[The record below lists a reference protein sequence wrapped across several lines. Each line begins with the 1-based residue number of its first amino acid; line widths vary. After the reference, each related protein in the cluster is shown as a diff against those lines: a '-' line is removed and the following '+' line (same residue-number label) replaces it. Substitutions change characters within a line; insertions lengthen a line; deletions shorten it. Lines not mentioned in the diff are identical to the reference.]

1 MAEVVYLFD
10 IDGTLLRAGGAG
22 SRAFDRVMYELHGV
36 SHASEGTAF
45 GGKTDPWIIDQIY
58 RRHLGRG
65 AEAEEI
71 AEFVARYLPYLDDE
85 LSARPPRVLPAV
97 VETLEQLGTLAV
109 LGVATGNVEAAAE
122 LKLRHAALAGFFRFG
137 GYGSDSWQRAE
148 LVACAIERA
157 RAFSAP
163 EATSVVVGDTAHDIA
178 AARACGVAVCAVATG
193 PEPREALTAA
203 DVVFETLAELMPWH
217 RARWP

>member
-22 SRAFDRVMYELHGV
+22 ARAFDRVMFELHGV
-36 SHASEGTAF
+36 ERASEGTAF
-45 GGKTDPWIIDQIY
+45 GGKTDPWIIDQIF

-65 AEAEEI
+65 AVAEDI
-71 AEFVARYLPYLDDE
+71 AGFVARYLPYLDEE
-85 LSARPPRVLPAV
+85 LQARPPRVLPSV
-97 VETLEQLGTLAV
+97 VDTLEQLAERAV
-109 LGVATGNVEAAAE
+109 LGVATGNVEPAAQ

-137 GYGSDSWQRAE
+137 GYGSDSWLRAE
-148 LVACAIERA
+148 LVACAITRA
-157 RAFSAP
+157 RAFSSP
-163 EATSVVVGDTAHDIA
+163 EASPVVVGDTVHDIA

-193 PEPREALTAA
+193 PEPREALGGA
-203 DVVFETLAELMPWH
+203 DAVFDTLAELLPWH